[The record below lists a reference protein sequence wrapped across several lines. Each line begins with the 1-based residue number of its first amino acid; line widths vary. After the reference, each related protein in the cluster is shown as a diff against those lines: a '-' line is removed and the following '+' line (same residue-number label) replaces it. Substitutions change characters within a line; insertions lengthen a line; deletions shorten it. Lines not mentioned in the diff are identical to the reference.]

1 MTEPALFRTSLAN
14 GLVLEFYDRSRTM
27 AGDRRQVVL
36 ELRLPIS
43 VSAATLPPDLKNRFQ
58 EVITAL
64 GQEILFTKQ
73 EVRHFVDAREVP
85 AILQEM
91 QTRLWEGLKDYL
103 GHPDFAGRYIRKRF
117 VEHQEQ
123 QKERPD

>member
-1 MTEPALFRTSLAN
+1 MTETALLRKTLPN
-14 GLVLEFYDRSRTM
+14 GLILEFHDCSRTI
-27 AGDRRQVVL
+27 AGDRQQVVL
-36 ELRLPIS
+36 EVRLPIP
-43 VSAATLPPDLKNRFQ
+43 VNAAALPPDLADRFR

-73 EVRHFVDAREVP
+73 EVRHFVDAQEVP

-103 GHPDFAGRYIRKRF
+103 GHHDFAGRYIRKKF

-123 QKERPD
+123 QKTRRD